1 MEKLEKLN
9 EEMGSDTILKLIV
22 PEPLKK
28 KVGPGGVQEYP

>member
-9 EEMGSDTILKLIV
+9 EMGSDTILKLIV
-22 PEPLKK
+22 PEPPKK